1 MQTATIR
8 ASSLS
13 GLFDCPAQWQAK
25 NIDKI
30 AMPRSPRSLIGNA
43 VHEGAAAYDAS
54 RVHATG
60 LTINEAAGVAVDYI
74 LDKSSEVDWID
85 LSPKDVEAKTLQIHQ
100 RYCAEISPKF
110 DFVIVEAACNS
121 VNIEIDGINI
131 CLTGTPDRVYQDFA
145 GDYGGLDLKT
155 GFAAVSKDGE
165 VETIKHIAQAGVY
178 EIMLE
183 QEYNIELRE
192 AFVIAGMS
200 TAGQE
205 PQIGLGMIPSAKA
218 QLLGNPEN
226 DTKGLLHY
234 AANILKSGMFYGN
247 PRSMTCTKQY
257 CPIFNSCKFRG
268 KLS

>member
-1 MQTATIR
+1 MQTVTIR

-13 GLFDCPAQWQAK
+13 GLFDCPAQWEAK
-25 NIDKI
+25 HINKI
-30 AMPRSPRSLIGNA
+30 TMPRSPRSLIGNA

-54 RVHATG
+54 RIHGTG

-74 LDKSSEVDWID
+74 LDKSSEVDWVD

-121 VNIEIDGINI
+121 VNIESDSINI
-131 CLTGTPDRVYQDFA
+131 RLTGTPDRVYQDFA
-145 GDYGGLDLKT
+145 GDFGGLDLKT
-155 GFAAVSKDGE
+155 GFDAVSKAGE
-165 VETIKHIAQAGVY
+165 VETIKHIPQSGTY

-183 QEYNIELRE
+183 QEYNIKLNEP
-192 AFVIAGMS
+192 FVIAGMS
-200 TAGQE
+200 TAGQA
-205 PQIGLGMIPSAKA
+205 PNIGLGFIPNAKA
-218 QLLGNPEN
+218 QLLGDP
-226 DTKGLLHY
+226 DMGTKGWLHY

-257 CPIFNSCKFRG
+257 CPIFNTCKFRG

>member
-13 GLFDCPAQWQAK
+13 GLFDCPAQWEAK
-25 NIDKI
+25 HINGIT
-30 AMPRSPRSLIGNA
+30 MPRSPRSLIGNA

-54 RVHATG
+54 RVHGTG
-60 LTINEAAGVAVDYI
+60 LTITEAAGAAVDYI
-74 LDKSSEVDWID
+74 QDKACEVDWID
-85 LSPKDVEAKTLQIHQ
+85 LKPQEVEAKTLQIHQ

-110 DFVIVEAACNS
+110 EFVIVEAACNS
-121 VNIEIDGINI
+121 VQIEIDDINI
-131 CLTGTPDRVYQDFA
+131 RLTGTPDRVYQDFA
-145 GDYGGLDLKT
+145 GDFGGLDLKT

-183 QEYNIELRE
+183 QEYNVELKE

-200 TAGQE
+200 TAGQA
-205 PQIGLGMIPSAKA
+205 PQIGIGLIQNAKQ
-218 QLLGNPEN
+218 QLLGDPDT

-234 AANILKSGMFYGN
+234 AAHILKSGLFYGN

-257 CPIFNSCKFRG
+257 CPIFNTCKFRG
-268 KLS
+268 KIS